1 MGYDGYHIGTKNVS
15 VTVSLS
21 GYSSGSATVT
31 VGRYGK
37 SYYNA

>member
-1 MGYDGYHIGTKNVS
+1 MGSDGNSLGTKNVS

-21 GYSSGSATVT
+21 GYTSGSKTVT